1 MYKKPIMSDAQEP
14 HFDPN
19 LDFVWSGKHTFSN
32 EIKFSSNQKFNSS
45 QIFITNDKPNSI
57 LVSLQNKISLLEA
70 TDPSSYLQY
79 DGVNLSWKPLILSP
93 SALGV
98 LEVKNGGTGWHKTP
112 SQGILFF
119 EANSFKTLALQNN
132 KILTAKENKL
142 EWLDLNSSVTQII
155 NENPNILNLQSSISN
170 IKITETGLTFK
181 ITSEKDP
188 EEKEDF
194 HLTYDLLKKS
204 VFEKTDKT
212 VLTKDIKGILS
223 FDKGGLGF
231 NNIERGDIVF
241 GFSDNNISKLSAVN
255 HEGKVLKVV
264 NGLPQWQ
271 DIDIKEELKTQLKD
285 ITFIKEENQSLIFNG
300 TTRYEIATIDSNI
313 NGKASGLTQILP
325 AEKGGTGLNL
335 SELPLGSIIVKNTE
349 SNKFF
354 AIQPG
359 EDGQSLQSNGANQIP
374 SYEYQVENINT
385 DKYLDS
391 EKQRNQ
397 INLKLNTDVDF
408 NWLAEHRFKTITV
421 AEEIKTNVIKL
432 ENRPDNQPVIN
443 SLFKR
448 NNDLIYNKDGIDYCL
463 SQNFTQEKKESHV
476 LKICD
481 NASLVEN
488 TLTPFNVMFP
498 YTSGKAHEE
507 QLWKLKRIDI
517 YCHTVAEQDAE
528 IDFVC
533 DKQSILN
540 QEIIINAFVNKSC
553 SFNFSRNQF
562 HSGDMI
568 FVKTKELY
576 GADNFTI
583 WAVIEKIN

>member
-1 MYKKPIMSDAQEP
+1 MSDAQEP
-14 HFDPN
+14 YFDPK
-19 LDFVWSGKHTFSN
+19 LDFEWTGKHSFSN

-45 QIFITNDKPNSI
+45 QFFISNDKPNSV

-70 TDPSSYLQY
+70 TDPSSYLQF
-79 DGVNLSWKPLILSP
+79 DGINLSWKPLILSS

-98 LEVKNGGTGWHKTP
+98 LEVKNGGTGWHKVPT
-112 SQGILFF
+112 QGVLYF
-119 EANSFKTLALQNN
+119 EANSFKTLAFQNN
-132 KILTAKENKL
+132 KILASKENAL
-142 EWLDLNSSVTQII
+142 EWLDLDSTVTKII
-155 NENPNILNLQSSISN
+155 DQNANILNLQSSISN

-212 VLTKDIKGILS
+212 VLTEDIKGILS
-223 FDKGGLGF
+223 FNKGGLGF

-271 DIDIKEELKTQLKD
+271 DIDIKEELRTQLKD

-300 TTRYEIATIDSNI
+300 STRYEIATIDSNI

-335 SELPLGSIIVKNTE
+335 SELPLGSVIVKNTE
-349 SNKFF
+349 SDKFF

-359 EDGQSLQSNGANQIP
+359 EEGQSLQSNGPNQVP
-374 SYEYQVENINT
+374 SYVYQVENINT
-385 DKYLDS
+385 DKYLTS
-391 EKQRNQ
+391 EKHKNQ
-397 INLKLNTDVDF
+397 INLKLNTNAKYD
-408 NWLAEHRFKTITV
+408 WLAEHNFKTITV
-421 AEEIKTNVIKL
+421 AEEINVNVIKL

-463 SQNFTQEKKESHV
+463 NQNFTQEIKESHV

>member
-1 MYKKPIMSDAQEP
+1 MSDAQEP
-14 HFDPN
+14 YFDPN
-19 LDFVWSGKHTFSN
+19 LDFEWTGKHSFSN

-45 QIFITNDKPNSI
+45 QFFISNDKPNSI

-70 TDPSSYLQY
+70 TDPSTYLQF
-79 DGVNLSWKPLILSP
+79 DGINLGWKPLILS
-93 SALGV
+93 SNALGV
-98 LEVKNGGTGWHKTP
+98 LEVKNGGTGWHKAP
-112 SQGILFF
+112 IQGILYF
-119 EANSFKTLALQNN
+119 EANSFKTLPFQNN
-132 KILTAKENKL
+132 KVLTSKESSL
-142 EWLDLNSSVTQII
+142 EWLDLDSTVTKII
-155 NENPNILNLQSSISN
+155 DQNATVSNLQSSISN
-170 IKITETGLTFK
+170 INITETGLTFK

-188 EEKEDF
+188 EEKEDY
-194 HLTYDLLKKS
+194 HLTFDLLKKS

-212 VLTKDIKGILS
+212 VNTEDIKGVLS
-223 FDKGGLGF
+223 FEKGGLGF
-231 NNIERGDIVF
+231 NNIQRGDIVF
-241 GFSDNNISKLSAVN
+241 GFSDNNISKLSSTN
-255 HEGKVLKVV
+255 HDGKILTVV

-271 DIDIKEELKTQLKD
+271 EIDIKEELRTQLKD

-300 TTRYEIATIDSNI
+300 TSRYEIATLESNI
-313 NGKASGLTQILP
+313 KGKASGLTQILP
-325 AEKGGTGLNL
+325 ADKGGTGLNL
-335 SELPLGSIIVKNTE
+335 SELPLGSVIVKNSE

-359 EDGQSLQSNGANQIP
+359 EDGQSLQSNGPSQIP
-374 SYEYQVENINT
+374 SYKYQIENIIT
-385 DKYLDS
+385 DQYLIS
-391 EKQRNQ
+391 EKQKNQ
-397 INLKLNTDVDF
+397 INLKLNTDAKYD
-408 NWLAEHRFKTITV
+408 WLAEHTFKNITV
-421 AEEIKTNVIKL
+421 TEEIKTNIIKL

-463 SQNFTQEKKESHV
+463 SQNFTQDTTESHV

-488 TLTPFNVMFP
+488 TVTPFNVMFP

-517 YCHTVAEQDAE
+517 YCHTLAEQDAE

-568 FVKTKELY
+568 FVKTKELH

>member
-14 HFDPN
+14 YFDPN
-19 LDFVWSGKHTFSN
+19 LDFEWTGKHSFAN

-45 QIFITNDKPNSI
+45 QIFISNNKPNSI

-70 TDPSSYLQY
+70 TDPSSYLQF
-79 DGVNLSWKPLILSP
+79 DGVDLSWKPLILS
-93 SALGV
+93 SNMLGV
-98 LEVKNGGTGWHKTP
+98 LDVKNGGTGWHKIP
-112 SQGILFF
+112 SQGILYF
-119 EANSFKTLALQNN
+119 ESNSFKTLAFQNN
-132 KILTAKENKL
+132 KVLTSKDNSL
-142 EWLDLNSSVTQII
+142 EWLDLDSAVSKII
-155 NENPNILNLQSSISN
+155 DQNLNIINLQSSISN
-170 IKITETGLTFK
+170 IKITENGFTFK
-181 ITSEKDP
+181 TTSEKDP

-194 HLTYDLLKKS
+194 HLTFDLLKKS

-212 VLTKDIKGILS
+212 VLTEDIKGILS
-223 FDKGGLGF
+223 IDKGGLGF

-255 HEGKVLKVV
+255 HDGKILTVI

-271 DIDIKEELKTQLKD
+271 EIDIKEELRTQLKD

-300 TTRYEIATIDSNI
+300 SSRFEIATIDSNI
-313 NGKASGLTQILP
+313 KGKASGLTQILP
-325 AEKGGTGLNL
+325 ADKGGTGLNL
-335 SELPLGSIIVKNTE
+335 SEIPLGSLIVKNTE
-349 SNKFF
+349 ADKFF

-359 EDGQSLQSNGANQIP
+359 EKGQSLQSNGANQIP
-374 SYEYQVENINT
+374 SYEYQVENITT
-385 DKYLDS
+385 DKHITS
-391 EKQRNQ
+391 EKLKNQ
-397 INLKLNTDVDF
+397 INLKLNTNVNFD
-408 NWLAEHRFKTITV
+408 WQAEHKFKNINVT
-421 AEEIKTNVIKL
+421 EEIKTNVIKL
-432 ENRPDNQPVIN
+432 ENRPDNQPVVN

-463 SQNFTQEKKESHV
+463 SQNFTQETKESHV

-488 TLTPFNVMFP
+488 TVTPFNVMFP

-517 YCHTVAEQDAE
+517 YCHTIAEQDAE

>member
-1 MYKKPIMSDAQEP
+1 MSDAQEP
-14 HFDPN
+14 YFDPN
-19 LDFVWSGKHTFSN
+19 LDFEWTGKHSFSN

-45 QIFITNDKPNSI
+45 QFFISNDKPNSI

-70 TDPSSYLQY
+70 TDPSSYLQF
-79 DGVNLSWKPLILSP
+79 DGINLGWKPLILS
-93 SALGV
+93 SNALGV
-98 LEVKNGGTGWHKTP
+98 LEVKNGGTGWHKVP
-112 SQGILFF
+112 SQGILYF
-119 EANSFKTLALQNN
+119 EANSFKTLAFQDN
-132 KILTAKENKL
+132 KILTSKENSL
-142 EWLDLNSSVTQII
+142 EWLDLNLTVNKIIEQNSSVQ
-155 NENPNILNLQSSISN
+155 NLQSSISN
-170 IKITETGLTFK
+170 INITETGLTFK
-181 ITSEKDP
+181 ITSEIDP
-188 EEKEDF
+188 EEKEDY
-194 HLTYDLLKKS
+194 HLTFDLLKKS

-212 VLTKDIKGILS
+212 VLPEDIKGLIP
-223 FDKGGLGF
+223 FEKGGLGF
-231 NNIERGDIVF
+231 NNIQRGDIVF
-241 GFSDNNISKLSAVN
+241 GFSDNNISKLSTAN
-255 HEGKVLKVV
+255 NDGKILTVI

-271 DIDIKEELKTQLKD
+271 EIDIKEELRTQLKD

-300 TTRYEIATIDSNI
+300 TSRYEIATLDSNI
-313 NGKASGLTQILP
+313 NGKASGLTQILS
-325 AEKGGTGLNL
+325 ADKGGTGLNL
-335 SELPLGSIIVKNTE
+335 SELPLGSVIVKNTE

-359 EDGQSLQSNGANQIP
+359 EDGQSLQSNGPSQIP
-374 SYEYQVENINT
+374 SYKYQIENIST
-385 DKYLDS
+385 DKHLTS
-391 EKQRNQ
+391 EKLKNQ
-397 INLKLNTDVDF
+397 INLKLNTNANFD
-408 NWLAEHRFKTITV
+408 WQAEHTFKNIYVT
-421 AEEIKTNVIKL
+421 EEIKTNVIKL

-463 SQNFTQEKKESHV
+463 SQNFTQETTESHV

-488 TLTPFNVMFP
+488 TVTPFNVMFP

-517 YCHTVAEQDAE
+517 YCHTLAEQDAE

-568 FVKTKELY
+568 FVKTKELH

>member
-1 MYKKPIMSDAQEP
+1 MSDAQEP
-14 HFDPN
+14 YFDPN
-19 LDFVWSGKHTFSN
+19 LDFEWTGKHSFSN

-45 QIFITNDKPNSI
+45 QIFISNNKPNSI

-79 DGVNLSWKPLILSP
+79 DGVDLSWKPLILS
-93 SALGV
+93 SNILGV
-98 LEVKNGGTGWHKTP
+98 LDVKNGGTGWNKIP
-112 SQGILFF
+112 SEGLLFF
-119 EANSFKTLALQNN
+119 KDRSFKTLSLENN
-132 KILTAKENKL
+132 KVLTSKDNSL
-142 EWLDLNSSVTQII
+142 DWLDLNSSVNKLIDE
-155 NENPNILNLQSSISN
+155 NENLLKIQNSISN
-170 IKITETGLTFK
+170 IKITESGLTFK
-181 ITSEKDP
+181 ITSEEDP
-188 EEKEDF
+188 EEKEDY
-194 HLTYDLLKKS
+194 HLTFDLLKKS

-212 VLTKDIKGILS
+212 VLTEDIKGILS
-223 FDKGGLGF
+223 FNKGCLGF

-241 GFSDNNISKLSAVN
+241 GFSDNNVSKLSAKN

-264 NGLPQWQ
+264 NGLPEWH

-285 ITFIKEENQSLIFNG
+285 ITFIKEENQKLIFDG
-300 TTRYEIATIDSNI
+300 VSRYEIATINSDI
-313 NGKASGLTQILP
+313 NGKASGLTNILT
-325 AEKGGTGLNL
+325 AVKGGTGLNINDV
-335 SELPLGSIIVKNTE
+335 PLGSLIVKNNE
-349 SNKFF
+349 NDKFF
-354 AIQPG
+354 IITPG
-359 EDGQSLQSNGANQIP
+359 EQGQSLRSNGPNQIP
-374 SYEYQVENINT
+374 SYRYQIETVNT
-385 DKYLDS
+385 DKYLIS
-391 EKQRNQ
+391 EKQKNQ
-397 INLKLNTDVDF
+397 LNLKLNTEIDF
-408 NWLAEHRFKTITV
+408 EWQAEHKFKKV
-421 AEEIKTNVIKL
+421 SVSEEINANIIKL
-432 ENRPDNQPVIN
+432 ENRPDNQPILN

-463 SQNFTQEKKESHV
+463 SQNFTQETKESHV

-517 YCHTVAEQDAE
+517 YCHTLAEQDAE
-528 IDFVC
+528 LDFVC
-533 DKQSILN
+533 DKQSVLN

>member
-1 MYKKPIMSDAQEP
+1 MSDAQEP
-14 HFDPN
+14 YFDPN
-19 LDFVWSGKHTFSN
+19 LDFVWTGKHSFLN

-45 QIFITNDKPNSI
+45 QIIINNDKPNSI

-79 DGVNLSWKPLILSP
+79 DGVNLSWKPLILS
-93 SALGV
+93 SSVLGV
-98 LEVKNGGTGWHKTP
+98 LDIKNGGTGWYKTP
-112 SQGILFF
+112 AQGLVYFDSNSLKTLVFEDDKILFSKD
-119 EANSFKTLALQNN
+119 NSLQ
-132 KILTAKENKL
+132 
-142 EWLDLNSSVTQII
+142 WLDLNASVSKII
-155 NENPNILNLQSSISN
+155 NQNQNILNLQSSLAN
-170 IKITETGLTFK
+170 IKITETGLSFK

-188 EEKEDF
+188 EEKEDY
-194 HLTYDLLKKS
+194 HLTFDLLKQS
-204 VFEKTDKT
+204 VFQKTDKT
-212 VLTKDIKGILS
+212 VLTENIKGIVS

-231 NNIERGDIVF
+231 TNIQRGDIVF
-241 GFSDNNISKLSAVN
+241 GFADNNISKLSTKN

-264 NGLPQWQ
+264 NGLPEWQ

-285 ITFIKEENQSLIFNG
+285 ITFIKEDNQKLIFDG
-300 TTRYEIATIDSNI
+300 TARYEISTVDSDI
-313 NGKASGLTQILP
+313 KGKASGLTKILP

-335 SELPLGSIIVKNTE
+335 SELPLGSVIVKNTE
-349 SNKFF
+349 TDKYY

-359 EDGQSLQSNGANQIP
+359 ENGQTLQSNGANQIP
-374 SYEYQVENINT
+374 SYKYQVENITT
-385 DKYLDS
+385 DKHLTS
-391 EKQRNQ
+391 LKNKNQ
-397 INLKLNTDVDF
+397 INLKLNTDVNFD
-408 NWLAEHRFKTITV
+408 WLAEHKFTKIIVT
-421 AEEIKTNVIKL
+421 EELNANIIKL
-432 ENRPDNQPVIN
+432 ENRPDNQPVLN

-463 SQNFTQEKKESHV
+463 SQNINQEVKENHII
-476 LKICD
+476 KICD
-481 NASLVEN
+481 NSTLIEN
-488 TLTPFNVMFP
+488 ALTPHNIMFP

-517 YCHTVAEQDAE
+517 YCHSIAEQNAE

-540 QEIIINAFVNKSC
+540 QEIIIEAFVNKSC

>member
-1 MYKKPIMSDAQEP
+1 MSDAQEP
-14 HFDPN
+14 YFDPN
-19 LDFVWSGKHTFSN
+19 FDYAWTGKHSFSN
-32 EIKFSSNQKFNSS
+32 EIKFSSNQKINSS

-70 TDPSSYLQY
+70 TAPSSYLQY
-79 DGVNLSWKPLILSP
+79 DGVNLSWKPLILS
-93 SALGV
+93 SNILGV
-98 LEVKNGGTGWHKTP
+98 LDVKNGGTGWHKVP
-112 SQGILFF
+112 PQGLVYFDS
-119 EANSFKTLALQNN
+119 NSFKTLAFEDN
-132 KILTAKENKL
+132 KVLTSKDNSL
-142 EWLDLNSSVTQII
+142 EWLDLTTSVSKII
-155 NENPNILNLQSSISN
+155 NQNENILNLHSSVSN
-170 IKITETGLTFK
+170 IQITESGLTFK

-188 EEKEDF
+188 EEKEDY
-194 HLTYDLLKKS
+194 HLPFDLLKAS

-212 VLTKDIKGILS
+212 VLTENIKGTIP
-223 FDKGGLGF
+223 FEKGGLGF
-231 NNIERGDIVF
+231 NNIQRGDIVF
-241 GFSDNNISKLSAVN
+241 GFADNNVSKLSTTN
-255 HEGKVLKVV
+255 HEGKVLKVI
-264 NGLPQWQ
+264 NGLPEWQ

-285 ITFIKEENQSLIFNG
+285 ITFIKEDNQKLIFDGIN
-300 TTRYEIATIDSNI
+300 RYEIATVDSDI
-313 NGKASGLTQILP
+313 KGKASGLTKILP
-325 AEKGGTGLNL
+325 ADKGGTGLNL
-335 SELPLGSIIVKNTE
+335 SELPLGSIVVKNTE
-349 SNKFF
+349 NDKYF

-359 EDGQSLQSNGANQIP
+359 EDGQTLQSNGPSQIP
-374 SYEYQVENINT
+374 SYKYQIENITT
-385 DKYLDS
+385 DKHLTS
-391 EKQRNQ
+391 NKQRNQ
-397 INLKLNTDVDF
+397 INLKLNTDVSFD
-408 NWLAEHRFKTITV
+408 WLAEHKFKKIHV
-421 AEEIKTNVIKL
+421 AEEILVNVIKL
-432 ENRPDNQPVIN
+432 ENRPDNQPVLN

-463 SQNFTQEKKESHV
+463 NQNITQEVRENHIIKV
-476 LKICD
+476 CD
-481 NASLVEN
+481 NSSLTEN
-488 TLTPFNVMFP
+488 ALTPHNIMIP

-517 YCHTVAEQDAE
+517 YCHTIAEQDAE

>member
-1 MYKKPIMSDAQEP
+1 MSDAQEP
-14 HFDPN
+14 YFDPN
-19 LDFVWSGKHTFSN
+19 LDFEWTGKHSFSN

-45 QIFITNDKPNSI
+45 QFFISNDKPNSI

-70 TDPSSYLQY
+70 TDPSSYLQF
-79 DGVNLSWKPLILSP
+79 DGNKLSWKPLILSP
-93 SALGV
+93 NVFGV
-98 LEVKNGGTGWHKTP
+98 LDVKNGGTGWYKIP
-112 SQGILFF
+112 PQGLVYF
-119 EANSFKTLALQNN
+119 ETNSFKTLPFENN
-132 KILTAKENKL
+132 KILSSKENTL
-142 EWLDLNSSVTQII
+142 EWIDFDSSVSKII
-155 NENPNILNLQSSISN
+155 SQNENILNIQSSITN
-170 IKITETGLTFK
+170 LTITETGLTFK

-188 EEKEDF
+188 EEKEDY
-194 HLTYDLLKKS
+194 HLTFDLLKKS

-212 VLTKDIKGILS
+212 VLTDDIKGLIP
-223 FDKGGLGF
+223 FENGGLGF
-231 NNIERGDIVF
+231 NNIQRGDIVF
-241 GFSDNNISKLSAVN
+241 GFSDNNISKLSSTN
-255 HEGKVLKVV
+255 HDGKILTVV

-271 DIDIKEELKTQLKD
+271 EIDIKEELRTQLKD

-300 TTRYEIATIDSNI
+300 SSRFEIATINSNI
-313 NGKASGLTQILP
+313 KGKASGLTQILP
-325 AEKGGTGLNL
+325 ADKGGTGLNL
-335 SELPLGSIIVKNTE
+335 AEIPLGSVIVKNTE
-349 SNKFF
+349 SNKFY

-359 EDGQSLQSNGANQIP
+359 EDGQCFKSNGANNIP

-385 DKYLDS
+385 DQYLTS
-391 EKQRNQ
+391 EKQKNQ
-397 INLKLNTDVDF
+397 INLKLNTDVNF
-408 NWLAEHRFKTITV
+408 NWLAEHTFKNITV
-421 AEEIKTNVIKL
+421 SEEIKTNVIKL

-463 SQNFTQEKKESHV
+463 SQNFTQEIKENHV

-488 TLTPFNVMFP
+488 TVTPFNVMFP

-533 DKQSILN
+533 DKQSVLN
-540 QEIIINAFVNKSC
+540 QHIIINAFVNKSC

-576 GADNFTI
+576 GANNFTI

>member
-1 MYKKPIMSDAQEP
+1 MSDAQEP
-14 HFDPN
+14 YFDPN

-70 TDPSSYLQY
+70 IDPSSYLQF
-79 DGVNLSWKPLILSP
+79 DGISLSWKPLILS
-93 SALGV
+93 SKTLGV
-98 LEVKNGGTGWHKTP
+98 LDVKNGGTGWHKTP
-112 SQGILFF
+112 SQGIIYF
-119 EANSFKTLALQNN
+119 EDNSFKTLAFQNN
-132 KILTAKENKL
+132 KILASKENRL
-142 EWLDLNSSVTQII
+142 EWLDFDSSVATII
-155 NENPNILNLQSSISN
+155 DKNQNLLDIQSSISN
-170 IKITETGLTFK
+170 LAITETGLTFK

-194 HLTYDLLKKS
+194 HLTYDLLKES
-204 VFEKTDKT
+204 VYQKTDKT
-212 VLTKDIKGILS
+212 VNTEDIKGVLS
-223 FDKGGLGF
+223 FEKGGLGF
-231 NNIERGDIVF
+231 NNIQRGDIVF
-241 GFSDNNISKLSAVN
+241 GFSDNNISKLSSTN
-255 HEGKVLKVV
+255 HDGKILTVV

-271 DIDIKEELKTQLKD
+271 EIDIKEELRTQLKD

-300 TTRYEIATIDSNI
+300 TTRYEIATLDSNI
-313 NGKASGLTQILP
+313 RGKASGLTQILP

-335 SELPLGSIIVKNTE
+335 SELPLGSVIVKNTE
-349 SNKFF
+349 SDKFF

-359 EDGQSLQSNGANQIP
+359 EDGQSLQSNGPNQIP
-374 SYEYQVENINT
+374 SYKYQIETITT
-385 DKYLDS
+385 DKYLNS
-391 EKQRNQ
+391 EKQKNQ
-397 INLKLNTDVDF
+397 VILKLNTNTNYD
-408 NWLAEHRFKTITV
+408 WLAEHNFKNITV
-421 AEEIKTNVIKL
+421 TEEIKANVIKL

-463 SQNFTQEKKESHV
+463 SQNFTQETKESHV

-517 YCHTVAEQDAE
+517 YCHIVAEQDAE

-533 DKQSILN
+533 DKQSVLN
-540 QEIIINAFVNKSC
+540 QHIIINAFVNKSC

>member
-1 MYKKPIMSDAQEP
+1 MSDAQEP
-14 HFDPN
+14 YFDPN
-19 LDFVWSGKHTFSN
+19 LDFEWTGKHSFSN
-32 EIKFSSNQKFNSS
+32 EIKFSSNQKFNSG
-45 QIFITNDKPNSI
+45 QFFISNDKPNSI
-57 LVSLQNKISLLEA
+57 LVSLQNKISLLQA
-70 TDPSSYLQY
+70 TDPSSYLQF
-79 DGVNLSWKPLILSP
+79 DGINLSWKPLILSS

-98 LEVKNGGTGWHKTP
+98 LEVKNGGTGWHKVPT
-112 SQGILFF
+112 QGLLYF
-119 EANSFKTLALQNN
+119 EANSFKTLAFQNN
-132 KILTAKENKL
+132 KVLTSKENSL
-142 EWLDLNSSVTQII
+142 EWLDLDSTVTKII
-155 NENPNILNLQSSISN
+155 NQNKNITSLQSSISN
-170 IKITETGLTFK
+170 ITITESGLTFK

-188 EEKEDF
+188 DEKEDF
-194 HLTYDLLKKS
+194 HLTFDLLKKS

-212 VLTKDIKGILS
+212 VLTNDIKGILS

-231 NNIERGDIVF
+231 NHIQRGDIVF
-241 GFSDNNISKLSAVN
+241 GFSENNISKLSSTN
-255 HEGKVLKVV
+255 HEGKILTVV

-271 DIDIKEELKTQLKD
+271 EIDIKEELRTQLKD
-285 ITFIKEENQSLIFNG
+285 ITFIKEENESLIFDG
-300 TTRYEIATIDSNI
+300 LSRYEIATLDSNI
-313 NGKASGLTQILP
+313 RGKASGLTQILP
-325 AEKGGTGLNL
+325 AEKGGTGFNL
-335 SELPLGSIIVKNTE
+335 SELPLGSVIVKNTE
-349 SNKFF
+349 TDKFF

-359 EDGQSLQSNGANQIP
+359 EDGQSLQSNGPNQIP
-374 SYEYQVENINT
+374 SYKYQIETITT
-385 DKYLDS
+385 DKHLNS
-391 EKQRNQ
+391 EKQKNQ
-397 INLKLNTDVDF
+397 VVLKLNTNTNYD
-408 NWLAEHRFKTITV
+408 WLAEHNFKNITV
-421 AEEIKTNVIKL
+421 TEEIKANVIKL
-432 ENRPDNQPVIN
+432 ENRPDNQPIIN

-463 SQNFTQEKKESHV
+463 SQNFTQEAKESHV

-533 DKQSILN
+533 DKQSVLN

>member
-1 MYKKPIMSDAQEP
+1 MSDAQEP
-14 HFDPN
+14 YFDPN
-19 LDFVWSGKHTFSN
+19 LDFEWTGKHSFSN

-45 QIFITNDKPNSI
+45 QFFISNDKPNSI

-70 TDPSSYLQY
+70 TDPSSYLQF
-79 DGVNLSWKPLILSP
+79 DGINLAWKPLILSS

-98 LEVKNGGTGWHKTP
+98 LEVKNGGTGWHKVP
-112 SQGILFF
+112 SQGILYF

-132 KILTAKENKL
+132 KTLTSKENKL
-142 EWLDLNSSVTQII
+142 EWIDLNTSVTEII
-155 NENPNILNLQSSISN
+155 DQNPNILGLQSSISN

-181 ITSEKDP
+181 ITSDKDP

-212 VLTKDIKGILS
+212 VLTEDIKGILS
-223 FDKGGLGF
+223 FNKGGLGF

-285 ITFIKEENQSLIFNG
+285 ITFIKEENQSLIFDG
-300 TTRYEIATIDSNI
+300 VYRYELATIDSNI

-359 EDGQSLQSNGANQIP
+359 EDGKSLQSNGPNQIP

-385 DKYLDS
+385 DKYLNS

-408 NWLAEHRFKTITV
+408 DWLAEHRFKTITV

-463 SQNFTQEKKESHV
+463 SQNFIQETKENHI

-488 TLTPFNVMFP
+488 TATPFNVMFP

-517 YCHTVAEQDAE
+517 YCHTIAEQDAE

>member
-1 MYKKPIMSDAQEP
+1 MSDAQEP
-14 HFDPN
+14 YFDPN
-19 LDFVWSGKHTFSN
+19 LDFEWTGKHSFSN

-45 QIFITNDKPNSI
+45 QFFISNDKPNSI

-70 TDPSSYLQY
+70 TDPSSYLQF
-79 DGVNLSWKPLILSP
+79 DGINLAWKPLILSS

-98 LEVKNGGTGWHKTP
+98 LEVKNGGTGWHKVP
-112 SQGILFF
+112 SQGILYF

-132 KILTAKENKL
+132 KTLTSKENKL
-142 EWLDLNSSVTQII
+142 EWIDLNTSVTEII
-155 NENPNILNLQSSISN
+155 DQNPNILGLQSSISN

-181 ITSEKDP
+181 ITSDKDP

-212 VLTKDIKGILS
+212 VLTEDIKGILS
-223 FDKGGLGF
+223 FNKGGLGF

-285 ITFIKEENQSLIFNG
+285 ITFIKEENQSLIFDG
-300 TTRYEIATIDSNI
+300 VYRYELATIDSNI

-359 EDGQSLQSNGANQIP
+359 EDGKSLQSNGPNQIP

-385 DKYLDS
+385 DKYLNS

-408 NWLAEHRFKTITV
+408 DWLAEHRFKTITV

-463 SQNFTQEKKESHV
+463 SQNFIQETKENHI

-488 TLTPFNVMFP
+488 TATPFNVMFP